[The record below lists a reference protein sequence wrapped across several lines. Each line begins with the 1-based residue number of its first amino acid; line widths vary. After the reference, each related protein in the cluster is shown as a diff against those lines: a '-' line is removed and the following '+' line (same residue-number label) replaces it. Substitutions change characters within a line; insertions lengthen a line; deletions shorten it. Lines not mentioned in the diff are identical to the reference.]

1 MGTTSPL
8 LTFILTAFGK
18 IFGATHLELIA
29 LTIGILASAGTL
41 YFCQRSLRAAG
52 LPVPVQWTFLIV
64 VAFVPS
70 FISNSTSG
78 METPLVL
85 FLTSVSLY
93 LFVGDRLM
101 ALSIVG
107 SLLFLGRL
115 DTGLWLLALAIELL
129 LAHRRERMN

>member
-78 METPLVL
+78 MGDT
-85 FLTSVSLY
+85 TSPVSDVGLY